1 MGVWKVCCSNGLLGP
16 AAEGK
21 QRRKHSYST
30 EEVTILIVKGCAS
43 FFEFHNNQLINR
55 SKYLEGVTTQ
65 GYVVVA
71 CK

>member
-21 QRRKHSYST
+21 QRRKHSYSA
-30 EEVTILIVKGCAS
+30 EVTILIVKGCAS